1 MWAINRNSALN
12 VAFVNERSVSW
23 RYNVC
28 DWITGKYFSLVSTTW
43 WQGLTNVE
51 AQLRAEMLRLCLEMS
66 PLQFCQDSRIR
77 DEEKRIPRGKKHL
90 WLWRAIQAMPAVLR
104 GSALASSKGEPLNQH
119 RFDWKHKQN
128 QLTKIA
134 LSTAH
139 KRDKNTFKS
148 AWKVNE
154 WACLLLTKIDDCTLK
169 LGKL

>member
-1 MWAINRNSALN
+1 MNAVWVDVTMCVTELQANISALFPPLDDKGWQMLRRSC
-12 VAFVNERSVSW
+12 AQKCFVSVWKCPRCSAA
-23 RYNVC
+23 R
-28 DWITGKYFSLVSTTW
+28 I
-43 WQGLTNVE
+43 QGLGMRKN
-51 AQLRAEMLRLCLEMS
+51 AFLE
-66 PLQFCQDSRIR
+66 
-77 DEEKRIPRGKKHL
+77 GKKHL
-90 WLWRAIQAMPAVLR
+90 WLWRAIQEMPAVLR